1 MLRFTGAIRNTIE
14 CAFRDL
20 SIVANRSFDAFRC
33 GSLEPCVLIWT
44 VLQSE
49 RRRRQNLPR
58 GKRWGKN

>member
-20 SIVANRSFDAFRC
+20 SIVANRSFDA
-33 GSLEPCVLIWT
+33 CVLIWA

-49 RRRRQNLPR
+49 RRRRQNLPE
-58 GKRWGKN
+58 GKRWEKN